1 MERKRLNTWERKNIK
16 VAVWTSG
23 RARYVDDKK

>member
-1 MERKRLNTWERKNIK
+1 MDKNRLNTWEKK
-16 VAVWTSG
+16 DVEVAVWTSG